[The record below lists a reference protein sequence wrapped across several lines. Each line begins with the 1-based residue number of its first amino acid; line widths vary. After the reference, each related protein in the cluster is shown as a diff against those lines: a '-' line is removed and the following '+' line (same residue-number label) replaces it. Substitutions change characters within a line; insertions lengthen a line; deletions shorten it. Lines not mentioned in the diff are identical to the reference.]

1 MAFVEPLG
9 AFFDASQGFAVTA
22 LYNGAVEILVIFDN
36 AWLQD
41 TPGQSGIGSAQP
53 MAMVEQSKI
62 PNAARG
68 DTLVIGPTTYTV
80 AEVHPDGTGI
90 VMLLLNK

>member
-9 AFFDASQGFAVTA
+9 AFFDASQGFAVPA
-22 LYNGAVEILVIFDN
+22 LYNGAQQIDVIFDN

-41 TPGQSGIGSAQP
+41 TPGQSGIGTAQP
-53 MAMVEQSKI
+53 MALVEQTKV
-62 PNAARG
+62 PAAARG
-68 DTLVIGPTTYTV
+68 DTLVINGITFKV
-80 AEVHPDGTGI
+80 VEVHPDGTGL